1 MQCSP
6 KLKRC
11 CAISGGSSRAHGNPI
26 SVIDFSQ
33 QSSNNACNAWE
44 RKTYLLS
51 PALLATSRSRR
62 IWRTQRLGL
71 GKPGSS
77 LVRALAISVA
87 FSTAILFAG
96 TTPIVADPVQ
106 HHFGQL
112 ELHLQ
117 SPSLQ
122 PLEPLQPLQR
132 SAHVE
137 PKQWKPKEWV
147 APVLDKIA
155 VVKVDSDTEDEY
167 WVFDKLPF
175 LGQLYVLRKQTTALE
190 IVLSG
195 FVAGFLVELTNAL
208 LLHPIDTLKTRLQRG
223 TGLAAPDPSLLYQR
237 LYDGLIPV
245 LATVPALSIFWA
257 VKDIVRKTLI
267 VAIRAKLPLP
277 VADVISS
284 TFASACGEAAYVA
297 VKTPGEVLKIKQQAA
312 VLDEDALRQ
321 RYSSEDNSYSSQSFR
336 SNPGALLE
344 ESLRSFPI
352 LCSVVVPQVAIRTAV
367 FVALH
372 DSAAFPSGAG
382 SDILVFTVASAVS
395 SILCTPLDVAR
406 TQLVLRR
413 QGVRHLGSTLQTIGE
428 REGISGLMAGWLPRL
443 FWNGLIVG
451 SILGLCR
458 LQYEDVRAFFLVG
471 VLDRFEDIIQPVS
484 ESIW

>member
-33 QSSNNACNAWE
+33 QSGNNACNAWE

-344 ESLRSFPI
+344 DASDSVENRTLSTCCHVAVVVVSGMDLSEYKRSKNVRLKIGVGCRPLFVSTWNPAIFPYISHISMSQKPSAGAGKFAKLSHPLQRGCTAGGHPHGGLCSFARLRSISQWCWFW
-352 LCSVVVPQVAIRTAV
+352 
-367 FVALH
+367 
-372 DSAAFPSGAG
+372 
-382 SDILVFTVASAVS
+382 S
-395 SILCTPLDVAR
+395 SEWP
-406 TQLVLRR
+406 
-413 QGVRHLGSTLQTIGE
+413 H
-428 REGISGLMAGWLPRL
+428 
-443 FWNGLIVG
+443 FNGLV
-451 SILGLCR
+451 
-458 LQYEDVRAFFLVG
+458 
-471 VLDRFEDIIQPVS
+471 
-484 ESIW
+484 